1 MNKSN
6 GGVLTAMKTYV
17 LLLRGVMPTG
27 KNRVPMAEL
36 RVALTDAGLADV
48 RTYIQSGN
56 AIAASHLDHVAISQ
70 LVHDT
75 IKQKIGADITVITRT
90 AEEIKHVLA
99 GNPFPDADP
108 SRLYFSMLS
117 SPPAPNLL
125 QEFLE
130 IDFAQDEIKVV
141 GDTIYTLY
149 ATKLSDS
156 RFTNNFFEKKLK
168 IASTTRNFNTMTRLV
183 ELCVPLGIT

>member
-1 MNKSN
+1 
-6 GGVLTAMKTYV
+6 
-17 LLLRGVMPTG
+17 
-27 KNRVPMAEL
+27 MAEL
-36 RVALTDAGLADV
+36 RAALADAGLADV

-56 AIAASHLDHVAISQ
+56 AIARSQLDHAAVRQ

-90 AEEIKHVLA
+90 AEEFKHVLE
-99 GNPFPDADP
+99 GNPFPDVDT
-108 SRLYFSMLS
+108 SRLYFSLLS

-130 IDFAQDEIKVV
+130 INFAPDEIRVV
-141 GDTIYTLY
+141 DDTIYTLY

-168 IASTTRNFNTMTRLV
+168 IAATTRNFNTMSRLV
-183 ELCVPLGIT
+183 ELCVPLGTQT